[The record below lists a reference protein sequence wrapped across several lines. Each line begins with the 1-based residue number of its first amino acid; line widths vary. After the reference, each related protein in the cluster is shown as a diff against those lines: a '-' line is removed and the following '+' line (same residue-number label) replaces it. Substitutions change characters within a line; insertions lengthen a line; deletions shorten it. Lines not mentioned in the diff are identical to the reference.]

1 MAVDEN
7 ARGRGYGS
15 RILKGLEAEAVSR
28 CLTVVLNARDN
39 ATEFYAKHGYAVLWR
54 GQNPFGGEISPCA
67 DGKVVV
73 IMIYNKIAWISI
85 YVRVIT
91 YLFSA
96 LIVSSACY

>member
-67 DGKVVV
+67 DG
-73 IMIYNKIAWISI
+73 
-85 YVRVIT
+85 RVIIFTFDNEAISLTT
-91 YLFSA
+91 YARLVNVVNVCFGEFFV
-96 LIVSSACY
+96 LG